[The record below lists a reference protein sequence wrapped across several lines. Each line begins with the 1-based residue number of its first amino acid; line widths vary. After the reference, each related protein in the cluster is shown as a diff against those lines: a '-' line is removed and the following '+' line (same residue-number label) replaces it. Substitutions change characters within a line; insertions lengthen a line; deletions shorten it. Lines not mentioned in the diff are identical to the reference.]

1 MSTSLCLTLVWSWAP
16 KLFLELGEAL
26 KWDVLT
32 GERGGDAVKPR
43 DLEEVFSNKSGMTST
58 VCLGNPTAQPR
69 MAPKAPWQ
77 VFSPTFPFQGPLTLV
92 GGDYMLSKHRHHI
105 TQRTHGFC
113 ANLAL
118 GCRQYRPN
126 GSGLSSQ
133 REETVRKEGQRSKKN
148 QFSSKCCPLFIP
160 GLPLL
165 DSVKLPEGT
174 HD

>member
-32 GERGGDAVKPR
+32 GGRGGDAAKPR
-43 DLEEVFSNKSGMTST
+43 DLEEVFSNKSGTTST

-69 MAPKAPWQ
+69 MAPEAPWQ
-77 VFSPTFPFQGPLTLV
+77 VFFPTFPFQGPLTLV

-118 GCRQYRPN
+118 GCRQYRPY

-133 REETVRKEGQRSKKN
+133 REEMVRKEGQRSEED
-148 QFSSKCCPLFIP
+148 QFSEEMLPPLYP
-160 GLPLL
+160 GP
-165 DSVKLPEGT
+165 SSS
-174 HD
+174 